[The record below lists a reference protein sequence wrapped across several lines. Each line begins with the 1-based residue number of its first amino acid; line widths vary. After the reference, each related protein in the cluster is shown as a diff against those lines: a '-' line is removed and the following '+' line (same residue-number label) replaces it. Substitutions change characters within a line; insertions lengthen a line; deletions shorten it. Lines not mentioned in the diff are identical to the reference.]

1 MIEID
6 TVIEAEAWESAGLPG
21 LAEAAVRATLLHH
34 EIATAEV
41 VVMGCDDATIAG
53 LNGEFRGKARPTNV
67 LTWPSAERGA
77 ERDGE
82 RPAAPLEV
90 ELGDI
95 AIAWE
100 TCAAEAEAAGISIDR
115 HATHLLVH
123 ATLHLLGYDH
133 ERPADGDLMEQLEIE
148 ILAGLGLPD
157 PYGDTGDSPPAT
169 VR

>member
-6 TVIEAEAWESAGLPG
+6 TVIEADAWGAVNLPD
-21 LAEAAVRATLLHH
+21 LAKVAVRAALDHH
-34 EIATAEV
+34 GIADAEV
-41 VVMGCDDATIAG
+41 AVMGCDDAAIAR
-53 LNGEFRGKARPTNV
+53 LNGDFRGRARPTNV
-67 LTWPSAERGA
+67 LSWPSAERGA
-77 ERDGE
+77 INDGD
-82 RPAAPLEV
+82 RPVPPREV

-100 TCAAEAEAAGISIDR
+100 TCAAEAEAAGIAIDR

-133 ERPADGDLMEQLEIE
+133 ERLADGDLMERIEVE

-157 PYGDTGDSPPAT
+157 PYGSKGE
-169 VR
+169 

>member
-6 TVIEAEAWESAGLPG
+6 TVIEAEAWGSVNLPA
-21 LAEAAVRATLLHH
+21 LAEVAVRAALDHH
-34 EIATAEV
+34 EIGEAEV
-41 VVMGCDDATIAG
+41 VVMGCDDAAIAR
-53 LNGEFRGKARPTNV
+53 LNGDFRGTARPTNV
-67 LTWPSAERGA
+67 LSWPSAER
-77 ERDGE
+77 
-82 RPAAPLEV
+82 AAPNDGDRPLPPQET

-100 TCAAEAEAAGISIDR
+100 TCAAEAEAAGIAVDR

-123 ATLHLLGYDH
+123 AALHLLGYDH
-133 ERPADGDLMEQLEIE
+133 ERPADGDLMEQVEIE

-157 PYGDTGDSPPAT
+157 PYGDTGNSSPAT